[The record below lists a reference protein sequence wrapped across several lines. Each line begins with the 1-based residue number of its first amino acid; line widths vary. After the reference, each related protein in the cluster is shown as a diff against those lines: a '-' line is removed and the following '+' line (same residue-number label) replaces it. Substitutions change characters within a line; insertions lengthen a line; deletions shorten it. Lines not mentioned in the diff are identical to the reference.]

1 MRTMSEHPIRVRDR
15 RTGVA
20 FDERVYGGA
29 GVDFLYRTTFGRA
42 VERRF
47 LAAPWFSRLLG
58 RYYRSRASRSRVA
71 PFVRQYGIDIAEFE
85 LGPWDSFDAFFQRAF
100 RAGARP
106 FESDPRCFPAFAEAR
121 YLAWTRHDADA
132 TFPVKGRSLSAE
144 ALLGIRGAGHAARFR
159 EGPVVVARLA
169 PVDYHR
175 FHYPDDGTTLATW
188 RIDGRLHSVNP
199 RALAAR
205 PDAFAVNSRRVA
217 ILATRNFGTLAYVEV
232 GAIGVG
238 RIEQTAPEDRPF
250 ARGAEKGRFGFG
262 ASTVIVLG
270 EPGSFVPDDDLVSA
284 TGRRIETLVR
294 LGEGIARVPA
304 RA

>member
-1 MRTMSEHPIRVRDR
+1 MRTMNERPIRVRDR
-15 RTGVA
+15 RTGVL
-20 FDERVYGGA
+20 FDELVYGGA
-29 GVDFLYRTTFGRA
+29 GVDFLYRTAVGSA

-58 RYYRSRASRSRVA
+58 RYYRSHASRSRVA
-71 PFVRQYGIDIAEFE
+71 PFVRQYGIDLGEFE
-85 LGPWDSFDAFFQRAF
+85 QVPWDSFDAFFQRAF
-100 RAGARP
+100 REGARR
-106 FESDPRCFPAFAEAR
+106 FDADPRRFPAFAEAR
-121 YLAWTRHDADA
+121 YLAWARHDADA
-132 TFPVKGRSLSAE
+132 TFPVKGTALSAE
-144 ALLGIRGAGHAARFR
+144 ALLGIRGAEHAARFR
-159 EGPVVVARLA
+159 EGPVIVARLA

-175 FHYPDDGTTLATW
+175 YHYPDDGTTLGAW
-188 RIDGRLHSVNP
+188 RIDGCLHSVNP

-250 ARGAEKGRFGFG
+250 ARGSEKGRFGFG

-270 EPGSFVPDDDLVSA
+270 EPGAFVPDDDLVSA
-284 TGRRIETLVR
+284 TGRTTETLVR
-294 LGEGIARVPA
+294 LGEPIATGA
-304 RA
+304 G